1 MICIKIKAL
10 LSLRKVMEYIEF
22 IDRVE
27 VEIIKIVEKAGYSI
41 EENTPLCLLSENYVG
56 FMKKKQRKIIIC
68 TDNAKKVVGYTY
80 LRKKNTDIFER
91 TAIHIKK
98 AIRHEAVHV
107 AQECNNG
114 KLLDLNQRLRMNPS
128 KNKSLEG
135 SLKISAEVEKEKQA
149 YILEDKPKLLKKKL
163 EKYCL

>member
-1 MICIKIKAL
+1 
-10 LSLRKVMEYIEF
+10 MEFIEF

-27 VEIIKIVEKAGYSI
+27 VEIIKIVEKSGYSI

-56 FMKKKQRKIIIC
+56 FMKKRQKKIIIC
-68 TDNAKKVVGYTY
+68 TDNAKKKVGYTY
-80 LRKKNTDIFER
+80 LRKNNNDIFER

-98 AIRHEAVHV
+98 AIRHEAVHI

-114 KLLDLNQRLRMNPS
+114 KLLDLNQKLRMNPS
-128 KNKSLEG
+128 KNKALEG
-135 SLKISAEVEKEKQA
+135 SLKISTEVEKEKQA
-149 YILEDKPKLLKKKL
+149 YILEDKPKKLKKEL